1 METLS
6 KKSFSEQ
13 KIFKWGPDLSLISM
27 YYKALVLN
35 TELNLIIGL
44 PQKNTKFVFLI
55 HFSSSEK
62 ANSLN
67 NYA

>member
-27 YYKALVLN
+27 YYKVLVLN
-35 TELNLIIGL
+35 TELNLIIRL
-44 PQKNTKFVFLI
+44 PQKNKKFIFLI
-55 HFSSSEK
+55 YFWSSEK
-62 ANSLN
+62 AKNLN